1 MLAAGA
7 TNGNGTTTT
16 SAAPPTAQPAPPV
29 TTAAAVVP
37 VEGAFVLD
45 VEADGAAAEAGVH
58 KGDIVVA
65 VDDVPVPSMNALVL
79 LIRERKA
86 GSEVHLTVV
95 RDGERLELVTVLR
108 GRKKS

>member
-1 MLAAGA
+1 
-7 TNGNGTTTT
+7 
-16 SAAPPTAQPAPPV
+16 
-29 TTAAAVVP
+29 
-37 VEGAFVLD
+37 
-45 VEADGAAAEAGVH
+45 VH

>member
-1 MLAAGA
+1 MLGAAA

-29 TTAAAVVP
+29 TTASAVP

-45 VEADGAAAEAGVH
+45 VEAGGAAADAGIE

-95 RDGERLELVTVLR
+95 RDGERQELVTVLR

>member
-1 MLAAGA
+1 
-7 TNGNGTTTT
+7 
-16 SAAPPTAQPAPPV
+16 V
-29 TTAAAVVP
+29 TTAAPAEP
-37 VEGAFVLD
+37 IEGAFVLD
-45 VEADGAAAEAGVH
+45 VEKDGAAADAGVE

-79 LIRERKA
+79 LVRERKA

-95 RDGERLELVTVLR
+95 RGGEHLDLVAVLR

>member
-1 MLAAGA
+1 MLGAA

-29 TTAAAVVP
+29 TSAAPAEP

-45 VEADGAAAEAGVH
+45 VEKDGAASAAGVE

-79 LIRERKA
+79 LVRERKA

-95 RDGERLELVTVLR
+95 RGGERLDLVAVLR
-108 GRKKS
+108 ARKTS